1 MYNVLEF
8 YCSEGYYYIY
18 FLKMRSLKTALGQF
32 CPTREDN
39 NCCAIILQLCCLSR
53 RLAQLHKLARASRAS

>member
-1 MYNVLEF
+1 MCRIDLCGQIRVKVKKW
-8 YCSEGYYYIY
+8 SPSH

-39 NCCAIILQLCCLSR
+39 NCCAIIATM
-53 RLAQLHKLARASRAS
+53 LAYPAAGPAS